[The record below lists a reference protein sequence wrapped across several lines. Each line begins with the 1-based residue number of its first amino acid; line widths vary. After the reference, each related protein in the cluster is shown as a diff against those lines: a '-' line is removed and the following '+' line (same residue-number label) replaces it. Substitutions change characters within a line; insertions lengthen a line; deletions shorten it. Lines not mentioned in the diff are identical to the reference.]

1 MAAASEAF
9 VRSCEELEAVVSQS
23 ASSGTGSVQ
32 DDARMKDLNALID
45 STRMIANAH
54 QVWAE
59 NLGQDVGDPLNRHLG
74 DIMLTVKARQDK
86 NKARIEGLVTKL
98 HDEEDHSYKL
108 SKKKQRDL
116 VMLQEVRVLLCFL
129 VCPLY

>member
-1 MAAASEAF
+1 ERGIIILSWES
-9 VRSCEELEAVVSQS
+9 VLKLNPTQI
-23 ASSGTGSVQ
+23 GSVQ

-116 VMLQEVRVLLCFL
+116 VMLQEVRIPVYFRLLFML
-129 VCPLY
+129 